1 MSDSDSSATHF
12 HPEPARRA
20 PQFGGLSPEERVERA
35 PDAKKLIVGKE
46 TNLNGEITACEQLI
60 VEGTVDAMLTRGKYI
75 EISKGG
81 LFKGAADVDE
91 AEISGV
97 FEGQLKVRRRL
108 VIYAGGSVSGELEY
122 GEIEIKRGGH
132 FSGTVR
138 NTKEH
143 NESPSLEAPNIS
155 AAE

>member
-1 MSDSDSSATHF
+1 MIQEAVIVSTARTPIGKAYRGAFNNTYGAT
-12 HPEPARRA
+12 
-20 PQFGGLSPEERVERA
+20 LSGHAVKHAVSR
-35 PDAKKLIVGKE
+35 
-46 TNLNGEITACEQLI
+46 
-60 VEGTVDAMLTRGKYI
+60 
-75 EISKGG
+75 
-81 LFKGAADVDE
+81 
-91 AEISGV
+91 SG
-97 FEGQLKVRRRL
+97 
-108 VIYAGGSVSGELEY
+108 LEY